1 MIFERPVPG
10 QSLTTEPKNVPY
22 ENPPELVD
30 PEEAALVHLERINN
44 AEAVESILFYLENG
58 ISVVAITE
66 GLLRTAVL
74 AGVHNIDV
82 SLIIGPVIH
91 EFIKSAA
98 DAAGIEYD
106 EGLEDREGKAAV
118 KYSRDVLRA
127 RKMLSEMDIDP
138 EEMVEK
144 TDEDIPE
151 EPMMEETVAEEKPEG
166 LMARTE
172 A

>member
-1 MIFERPVPG
+1 MIFERPIPG

-44 AEAVESILFYLENG
+44 AEAVESILFFLENG
-58 ISVVAITE
+58 ISVVAVTE

-74 AGVHNIDV
+74 AGVHSIDV
-82 SLIIGPVIH
+82 SLIIGPIIH

-106 EGLEDREGKAAV
+106 EGLEDRKGKAAV
-118 KYSRDVLRA
+118 RYDRESLRA
-127 RKMLSEMDIDP
+127 KKILQKMDIDP
-138 EEMVEK
+138 EETVEEIKEPEK
-144 TDEDIPE
+144 TTIDEE
-151 EPMMEETVAEEKPEG
+151 VEPIDKPPAG

-172 A
+172 V